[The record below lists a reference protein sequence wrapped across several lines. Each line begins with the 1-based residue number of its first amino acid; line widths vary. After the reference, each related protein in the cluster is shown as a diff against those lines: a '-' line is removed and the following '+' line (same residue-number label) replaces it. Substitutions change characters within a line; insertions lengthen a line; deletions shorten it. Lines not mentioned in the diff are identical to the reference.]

1 MSATNSE
8 RLGPFARM
16 SLFLRQVTSELKKVV
31 WPTKDQLVTYTSVVI
46 VFVIIMGFIIAV
58 FDFAFVKLVLVI
70 FGQWL
75 GKETIVSESPFL
87 EAVAPKAEDA
97 ASSVVMEMP
106 ISNEEAIEAIDT
118 TYDGAVDVDLDG
130 EVSTTSADENFDL
143 TEVVEAELAPETA
156 DEVVEVQETPAEPEE
171 AKIAEDEDPLVAF
184 RARLDSQ
191 IGDWFV
197 IHSYAGFENRVKQNL
212 ETRAVSLNMEDY
224 IYEINVPSEEVTEI
238 KNGVRK
244 QVKRNKF
251 PGYVLVRMDLTDES
265 WGVVRHTPGVTGF
278 VGQGHNPAP
287 LSMDEAFEMLRP
299 SQQKAIASVATA
311 AAASAGQKSGTGA
324 KIDIDLN
331 IGDSVTVVDG
341 PFATLHATISE
352 INLDGQKVVGL
363 VEIFGRE
370 TPVEL
375 GFNQIHKN

>member
-1 MSATNSE
+1 M
-8 RLGPFARM
+8 
-16 SLFLRQVTSELKKVV
+16 
-31 WPTKDQLVTYTSVVI
+31 
-46 VFVIIMGFIIAV
+46 
-58 FDFAFVKLVLVI
+58 
-70 FGQWL
+70 
-75 GKETIVSESPFL
+75 SESPFL
-87 EAVAPKAEDA
+87 EAVAPQADDA
-97 ASSVVMEMP
+97 LSSVAVDMP
-106 ISNEEAIEAIDT
+106 TSNEEAIEATDVA
-118 TYDGAVDVDLDG
+118 YDGATDVDLDG

-143 TEVVEAELAPETA
+143 SAVVEAELATE
-156 DEVVEVQETPAEPEE
+156 EVAVEE
-171 AKIAEDEDPLVAF
+171 APVEAAASEAAPDAEDEDPLVAF

-191 IGDWFV
+191 IGEWFV

-224 IYEINVPSEEVTEI
+224 IYEVNVPSEEVTEI

-287 LSMDEAFEMLRP
+287 LSMDEAFDMLRP

-311 AAASAGQKSGTGA
+311 AAASAGEKGGSASGA

-352 INLDGQKVVGL
+352 INLDAQKVVGL

>member
-1 MSATNSE
+1 M
-8 RLGPFARM
+8 
-16 SLFLRQVTSELKKVV
+16 
-31 WPTKDQLVTYTSVVI
+31 
-46 VFVIIMGFIIAV
+46 
-58 FDFAFVKLVLVI
+58 
-70 FGQWL
+70 
-75 GKETIVSESPFL
+75 SESPFL
-87 EAVAPKAEDA
+87 EAVAPQADDA
-97 ASSVVMEMP
+97 LSSVAVDMP
-106 ISNEEAIEAIDT
+106 TSNEEAIEATDVA
-118 TYDGAVDVDLDG
+118 YDGATDVDLDG

-143 TEVVEAELAPETA
+143 SAVVEAELATE
-156 DEVVEVQETPAEPEE
+156 EVGVEE
-171 AKIAEDEDPLVAF
+171 APVEAAASEAAPAAEDEDPLVAF

-191 IGDWFV
+191 IGEWFV

-212 ETRAVSLNMEDY
+212 ETRSVSLNMEDY
-224 IYEINVPSEEVTEI
+224 IYEVNVPSEEVTEI

-287 LSMDEAFEMLRP
+287 LAMDEAFEMLRP
-299 SQQKAIASVATA
+299 SQQKAIASVATSA
-311 AAASAGQKSGTGA
+311 AFAGQKSASGA

>member
-1 MSATNSE
+1 M
-8 RLGPFARM
+8 
-16 SLFLRQVTSELKKVV
+16 
-31 WPTKDQLVTYTSVVI
+31 
-46 VFVIIMGFIIAV
+46 
-58 FDFAFVKLVLVI
+58 
-70 FGQWL
+70 
-75 GKETIVSESPFL
+75 SESPIL
-87 EAVAPKAEDA
+87 EAVATPSDDA
-97 ASSVVMEMP
+97 ASSVAVDMP
-106 ISNEEAIEAIDT
+106 TSNEEAIEATDVA
-118 TYDGAVDVDLDG
+118 YDGATDVDLDG

-143 TEVVEAELAPETA
+143 SAVVEAELATE
-156 DEVVEVQETPAEPEE
+156 EVATEEVAVEE
-171 AKIAEDEDPLVAF
+171 APVEAAASEAAPDAEDEDPLVAF

-191 IGDWFV
+191 IGEWFV

-224 IYEINVPSEEVTEI
+224 IYEVNVPSEEVTEI

-287 LSMDEAFEMLRP
+287 LSMDEAFDMLRP

-311 AAASAGQKSGTGA
+311 AAASAGEKGGSASGA

-352 INLDGQKVVGL
+352 INLDAQKVVGL

>member
-1 MSATNSE
+1 M
-8 RLGPFARM
+8 
-16 SLFLRQVTSELKKVV
+16 
-31 WPTKDQLVTYTSVVI
+31 
-46 VFVIIMGFIIAV
+46 
-58 FDFAFVKLVLVI
+58 
-70 FGQWL
+70 
-75 GKETIVSESPFL
+75 SESPFL
-87 EAVAPKAEDA
+87 EAVAPQADD
-97 ASSVVMEMP
+97 ASSSVAVDMP
-106 ISNEEAIEAIDT
+106 TSNEEAIEATDVA
-118 TYDGAVDVDLDG
+118 YDGATDVDLDG
-130 EVSTTSADENFDL
+130 EVSTTSAEENFDL
-143 TEVVEAELAPETA
+143 SATVEAELAPEEA
-156 DEVVEVQETPAEPEE
+156 PVEAPVEAAASEE
-171 AKIAEDEDPLVAF
+171 ASADEDEDPVVAF
-184 RARLDSQ
+184 RARLESQ
-191 IGDWFV
+191 IGEWYV

-224 IYEINVPSEEVTEI
+224 IYEVNVPSEEVTEI

-287 LSMDEAFEMLRP
+287 LSIDEAFDMLRP
-299 SQQKAIASVATA
+299 TQQKAIASVATA
-311 AAASAGQKSGTGA
+311 AAASASEKGTTASGA

-352 INLDGQKVVGL
+352 INLDAQKVVGL

>member
-1 MSATNSE
+1 M
-8 RLGPFARM
+8 
-16 SLFLRQVTSELKKVV
+16 
-31 WPTKDQLVTYTSVVI
+31 
-46 VFVIIMGFIIAV
+46 
-58 FDFAFVKLVLVI
+58 
-70 FGQWL
+70 
-75 GKETIVSESPFL
+75 SESPFL
-87 EAVAPKAEDA
+87 EAVAPQADDVS
-97 ASSVVMEMP
+97 SSVAVDMP
-106 ISNEEAIEAIDT
+106 ISNEEAIEATDVA
-118 TYDGAVDVDLDG
+118 YDGATDVDLDG
-130 EVSTTSADENFDL
+130 AVSTTSADENFDL
-143 TEVVEAELAPETA
+143 SAAVEAELAIE
-156 DEVVEVQETPAEPEE
+156 EVPVEE
-171 AKIAEDEDPLVAF
+171 AAAEVLTSEEAPTDEDPLVAF
-184 RARLDSQ
+184 RARLESQ

-224 IYEINVPSEEVTEI
+224 IYEVNVPSEDVTEI

-287 LSMDEAFEMLRP
+287 LSMDEAFDMLRP

-311 AAASAGQKSGTGA
+311 AASANEKGGRPSGA

-352 INLDGQKVVGL
+352 INLDAQKVVGL

-375 GFNQIHKN
+375 GFNQINKN

>member
-1 MSATNSE
+1 M
-8 RLGPFARM
+8 
-16 SLFLRQVTSELKKVV
+16 
-31 WPTKDQLVTYTSVVI
+31 
-46 VFVIIMGFIIAV
+46 
-58 FDFAFVKLVLVI
+58 
-70 FGQWL
+70 
-75 GKETIVSESPFL
+75 SESPFL
-87 EAVAPKAEDA
+87 EAVAPQADDA
-97 ASSVVMEMP
+97 LSSVAVDMP
-106 ISNEEAIEAIDT
+106 TSNEEAIEATDVA
-118 TYDGAVDVDLDG
+118 YDGATDVDLEG

-143 TEVVEAELAPETA
+143 TAVVEAELATE
-156 DEVVEVQETPAEPEE
+156 EVAVEE
-171 AKIAEDEDPLVAF
+171 APVEAAASEAVAADEDEDPLVAF
-184 RARLDSQ
+184 RARLESQ
-191 IGDWFV
+191 IGEWFV

-224 IYEINVPSEEVTEI
+224 IYEVNVPSEEVTEI

-287 LSMDEAFEMLRP
+287 LSMDEAFDMLRP

-311 AAASAGQKSGTGA
+311 AAASAGEKGGSASGA

-352 INLDGQKVVGL
+352 INLDAQKVVGL

>member
-1 MSATNSE
+1 M
-8 RLGPFARM
+8 
-16 SLFLRQVTSELKKVV
+16 
-31 WPTKDQLVTYTSVVI
+31 
-46 VFVIIMGFIIAV
+46 
-58 FDFAFVKLVLVI
+58 
-70 FGQWL
+70 
-75 GKETIVSESPFL
+75 SESPFL
-87 EAVAPKAEDA
+87 EAVAPLADDA
-97 ASSVVMEMP
+97 SASIAVDMP
-106 ISNEEAIEAIDT
+106 TSNEEAIEATDVA
-118 TYDGAVDVDLDG
+118 YDGATDVDLDG

-143 TEVVEAELAPETA
+143 SAVVEAELATEEVA
-156 DEVVEVQETPAEPEE
+156 VVEEASTEVASVEEPA
-171 AKIAEDEDPLVAF
+171 DEDPVVAF
-184 RARLDSQ
+184 RARLESQ

-224 IYEINVPSEEVTEI
+224 IYEVNVPTEEVTEI

-287 LSMDEAFEMLRP
+287 LSMDEAFDMLRP
-299 SQQKAIASVATA
+299 TQQKAIASVATA
-311 AAASAGQKSGTGA
+311 AAASASEKGTGASGA

-352 INLDGQKVVGL
+352 INLDAQKVVGL

>member
-1 MSATNSE
+1 
-8 RLGPFARM
+8 
-16 SLFLRQVTSELKKVV
+16 
-31 WPTKDQLVTYTSVVI
+31 
-46 VFVIIMGFIIAV
+46 
-58 FDFAFVKLVLVI
+58 
-70 FGQWL
+70 
-75 GKETIVSESPFL
+75 VSESPFL
-87 EAVAPKAEDA
+87 EAVAPQADDA
-97 ASSVVMEMP
+97 ASSVAVDLP
-106 ISNEEAIEAIDT
+106 TSNEEAIEATDVA
-118 TYDGAVDVDLDG
+118 YDGATDVDLDG
-130 EVSTTSADENFDL
+130 EVSTTSTEDNFDL
-143 TEVVEAELAPETA
+143 SPVVEAELATE
-156 DEVVEVQETPAEPEE
+156 EVAVEE
-171 AKIAEDEDPLVAF
+171 APVAATASEEAAADEDEDPVVAF
-184 RARLDSQ
+184 RARLESQ
-191 IGDWFV
+191 IGEWYV

-212 ETRAVSLNMEDY
+212 ETRSVSLNMEDY
-224 IYEINVPSEEVTEI
+224 IYEVNVPSEEVTEI

-287 LSMDEAFEMLRP
+287 LSMDEAFDMLRP
-299 SQQKAIASVATA
+299 TQQKAIASVATA
-311 AAASAGQKSGTGA
+311 AAASASEKGTSASGA

-352 INLDGQKVVGL
+352 INLDAQKVVGL

>member
-1 MSATNSE
+1 M
-8 RLGPFARM
+8 
-16 SLFLRQVTSELKKVV
+16 
-31 WPTKDQLVTYTSVVI
+31 
-46 VFVIIMGFIIAV
+46 
-58 FDFAFVKLVLVI
+58 
-70 FGQWL
+70 
-75 GKETIVSESPFL
+75 SESPFL
-87 EAVAPKAEDA
+87 EAVAPQSDDA
-97 ASSVVMEMP
+97 LSSVAVDMP
-106 ISNEEAIEAIDT
+106 TSNEEAIEATDVA
-118 TYDGAVDVDLDG
+118 YDGATDVDLDG

-143 TEVVEAELAPETA
+143 TAVVEAELATEEVAVEEVPVEAAAPEAVAA
-156 DEVVEVQETPAEPEE
+156 D
-171 AKIAEDEDPLVAF
+171 EDEDPLVAF
-184 RARLDSQ
+184 RARLESQ
-191 IGDWFV
+191 IGEWFV

-224 IYEINVPSEEVTEI
+224 IYEVNVPSEEVTEI

-287 LSMDEAFEMLRP
+287 LSMDEAFDMLRP

-311 AAASAGQKSGTGA
+311 AAASAGEKGGSASGA

-352 INLDGQKVVGL
+352 INLDAQKVVGL

>member
-1 MSATNSE
+1 M
-8 RLGPFARM
+8 
-16 SLFLRQVTSELKKVV
+16 
-31 WPTKDQLVTYTSVVI
+31 
-46 VFVIIMGFIIAV
+46 
-58 FDFAFVKLVLVI
+58 
-70 FGQWL
+70 
-75 GKETIVSESPFL
+75 SESPFL
-87 EAVAPKAEDA
+87 EAVAPQADEA
-97 ASSVVMEMP
+97 LSSIGIDMP
-106 ISNEEAIEAIDT
+106 ISNEEAIET
-118 TYDGAVDVDLDG
+118 TDVSYDGPTDVDLDG
-130 EVSTTSADENFDL
+130 EVGLTSAEENFDL
-143 TEVVEAELAPETA
+143 SAVVEAELAT
-156 DEVVEVQETPAEPEE
+156 DEVSSDVTPEAVTTDDAPVE
-171 AKIAEDEDPLVAF
+171 EDPIVAF
-184 RARLDSQ
+184 RARLESQ

-224 IYEINVPSEEVTEI
+224 IYEVNVPSEEVTEI

-287 LSMDEAFEMLRP
+287 LSMDEAFDMLRP
-299 SQQKAIASVATA
+299 SEQKAIASVATA
-311 AAASAGQKSGTGA
+311 AASANEKGGSLGGA

-352 INLDGQKVVGL
+352 INLDAQKVVGL

>member
-1 MSATNSE
+1 
-8 RLGPFARM
+8 
-16 SLFLRQVTSELKKVV
+16 
-31 WPTKDQLVTYTSVVI
+31 
-46 VFVIIMGFIIAV
+46 
-58 FDFAFVKLVLVI
+58 
-70 FGQWL
+70 
-75 GKETIVSESPFL
+75 VSESPFL
-87 EAVAPKAEDA
+87 EALAPQADDA
-97 ASSVVMEMP
+97 LSSIAIDMP
-106 ISNEEAIEAIDT
+106 TSNEEVIEATDAA
-118 TYDGAVDVDLDG
+118 YDGATDVDLDG
-130 EVSTTSADENFDL
+130 EVSSTSADENFDL
-143 TEVVEAELAPETA
+143 TAAVEAELAT
-156 DEVVEVQETPAEPEE
+156 DEVVSEDIAEEITTEVAAPAESPVD
-171 AKIAEDEDPLVAF
+171 EDEDPLVAF
-184 RARLDSQ
+184 RARLESQ

-224 IYEINVPSEEVTEI
+224 IYEVNVPSEEVTEI

-287 LSMDEAFEMLRP
+287 LSMDEAFDMLRP
-299 SQQKAIASVATA
+299 TQQKAIASVATA
-311 AAASAGQKSGTGA
+311 AAASAGEKGTGASGA

-352 INLDGQKVVGL
+352 INLDAQKVVGL

>member
-1 MSATNSE
+1 M
-8 RLGPFARM
+8 
-16 SLFLRQVTSELKKVV
+16 
-31 WPTKDQLVTYTSVVI
+31 
-46 VFVIIMGFIIAV
+46 
-58 FDFAFVKLVLVI
+58 
-70 FGQWL
+70 
-75 GKETIVSESPFL
+75 SESPFL
-87 EAVAPKAEDA
+87 EAVAPKVEEPI
-97 ASSVVMEMP
+97 SSAFVETP
-106 ISNEEAIEAIDT
+106 FSNEEAIEAIDAN
-118 TYDGAVDVDLDG
+118 YDGAVDVDVDG
-130 EVSTTSADENFDL
+130 AVSTTSSDENFDL
-143 TEVVEAELAPETA
+143 SELVEAELAPEVTDEVA
-156 DEVVEVQETPAEPEE
+156 EVVEAPIVAEKAEVT
-171 AKIAEDEDPLVAF
+171 EDEDPLVAF

-224 IYEINVPSEEVTEI
+224 IYEVNVPSEEVTEI

-287 LSMDEAFEMLRP
+287 LAMDEAFEMLRP
-299 SQQKAIASVATA
+299 SQQKAIASVATSA
-311 AAASAGQKSGTGA
+311 AYAGQKSASGA

>member
-1 MSATNSE
+1 
-8 RLGPFARM
+8 
-16 SLFLRQVTSELKKVV
+16 
-31 WPTKDQLVTYTSVVI
+31 
-46 VFVIIMGFIIAV
+46 
-58 FDFAFVKLVLVI
+58 
-70 FGQWL
+70 
-75 GKETIVSESPFL
+75 VSESPFL
-87 EAVAPKAEDA
+87 EAVAPKTVD
-97 ASSVVMEMP
+97 VVSDVEIEMP
-106 ISNEEAIEAIDT
+106 VSNEEAIETVDSD
-118 TYDGAVDVDLDG
+118 YDGAVDVDRDG
-130 EVSTTSADENFDL
+130 EVSTTPAEENFDL
-143 TEVVEAELAPETA
+143 SEVVEAELAIYDVE
-156 DEVVEVQETPAEPEE
+156 EVAEVEVAQVASEEAPAEE
-171 AKIAEDEDPLVAF
+171 EDPLVAF
-184 RARLDSQ
+184 RARLDAQ
-191 IGDWFV
+191 IGEWFV

-224 IYEINVPSEEVTEI
+224 IYEVNVPSEEVTEI

-287 LSMDEAFEMLRP
+287 LSMDEAFDMLRP

-311 AAASAGQKSGTGA
+311 AASAGQKSGSGA

>member
-1 MSATNSE
+1 
-8 RLGPFARM
+8 
-16 SLFLRQVTSELKKVV
+16 
-31 WPTKDQLVTYTSVVI
+31 
-46 VFVIIMGFIIAV
+46 
-58 FDFAFVKLVLVI
+58 
-70 FGQWL
+70 
-75 GKETIVSESPFL
+75 VSESPFL
-87 EAVAPKAEDA
+87 EAVAPQSDD
-97 ASSVVMEMP
+97 ASSSVAVDMP
-106 ISNEEAIEAIDT
+106 ISNEEAIEAADVA
-118 TYDGAVDVDLDG
+118 YDGATDVDLDG

-143 TEVVEAELAPETA
+143 SAAVEAELATE
-156 DEVVEVQETPAEPEE
+156 EVAVEDAPAEVLTSEE
-171 AKIAEDEDPLVAF
+171 APADEDPLVSF
-184 RARLDSQ
+184 RARLESQ

-224 IYEINVPSEEVTEI
+224 IYEVNVPSEDVTEI

-287 LSMDEAFEMLRP
+287 LSMDEAFDMLRP

-311 AAASAGQKSGTGA
+311 AASANEKGGRPSGA

-352 INLDGQKVVGL
+352 INLDAQKVVGL

>member
-1 MSATNSE
+1 
-8 RLGPFARM
+8 
-16 SLFLRQVTSELKKVV
+16 
-31 WPTKDQLVTYTSVVI
+31 
-46 VFVIIMGFIIAV
+46 
-58 FDFAFVKLVLVI
+58 
-70 FGQWL
+70 
-75 GKETIVSESPFL
+75 VSESPFL
-87 EAVAPKAEDA
+87 EAVAPQSDDA
-97 ASSVVMEMP
+97 LSSVAVDMP
-106 ISNEEAIEAIDT
+106 TSNEEAIEATDVA
-118 TYDGAVDVDLDG
+118 YDGATDVDLDG

-143 TEVVEAELAPETA
+143 SAVVEAELATE
-156 DEVVEVQETPAEPEE
+156 EVAVEE
-171 AKIAEDEDPLVAF
+171 APVEAAASEAAPAAEDEDPLVAF

-191 IGDWFV
+191 IGEWFV

-224 IYEINVPSEEVTEI
+224 IYEVNVPSEEVTEI

-287 LSMDEAFEMLRP
+287 LSMDEAFDMLRP

-311 AAASAGQKSGTGA
+311 AAASAGEKGGSASGA

-352 INLDGQKVVGL
+352 INLDAQKVVGL

>member
-1 MSATNSE
+1 M
-8 RLGPFARM
+8 
-16 SLFLRQVTSELKKVV
+16 
-31 WPTKDQLVTYTSVVI
+31 
-46 VFVIIMGFIIAV
+46 
-58 FDFAFVKLVLVI
+58 
-70 FGQWL
+70 
-75 GKETIVSESPFL
+75 SESPFL

-97 ASSVVMEMP
+97 ESSVVMEMP

-156 DEVVEVQETPAEPEE
+156 DEVVEVQETPEEPEE

>member
-1 MSATNSE
+1 
-8 RLGPFARM
+8 
-16 SLFLRQVTSELKKVV
+16 
-31 WPTKDQLVTYTSVVI
+31 
-46 VFVIIMGFIIAV
+46 
-58 FDFAFVKLVLVI
+58 
-70 FGQWL
+70 
-75 GKETIVSESPFL
+75 VSESPFL
-87 EAVAPKAEDA
+87 EAVAPQTDDA
-97 ASSVVMEMP
+97 LSSVAVDMP
-106 ISNEEAIEAIDT
+106 TSNQEAIEATDVA
-118 TYDGAVDVDLDG
+118 YDGATDVDLDG

-143 TEVVEAELAPETA
+143 SAVVEAELATE
-156 DEVVEVQETPAEPEE
+156 EVATEEVAVEE
-171 AKIAEDEDPLVAF
+171 APVEAAASEAAPDAEDEDPLVAF

-191 IGDWFV
+191 IGEWFV

-224 IYEINVPSEEVTEI
+224 IYEVNVPSEEVTEI

-287 LSMDEAFEMLRP
+287 LSMDEAFDMLRP

-311 AAASAGQKSGTGA
+311 AAASAGEKGGSASGA

-352 INLDGQKVVGL
+352 INLDAQKVVGL

>member
-1 MSATNSE
+1 
-8 RLGPFARM
+8 
-16 SLFLRQVTSELKKVV
+16 
-31 WPTKDQLVTYTSVVI
+31 
-46 VFVIIMGFIIAV
+46 
-58 FDFAFVKLVLVI
+58 
-70 FGQWL
+70 
-75 GKETIVSESPFL
+75 VSESPFL
-87 EAVAPKAEDA
+87 EAVAPQADDVS
-97 ASSVVMEMP
+97 SSVAVEMP
-106 ISNEEAIEAIDT
+106 ISNEAAIEATDVA
-118 TYDGAVDVDLDG
+118 YDGATDVDLDG
-130 EVSTTSADENFDL
+130 EVSTTSAEDNFDL
-143 TEVVEAELAPETA
+143 SAAVEAELATEEVVSE
-156 DEVVEVQETPAEPEE
+156 EVVEDAASDEAPA
-171 AKIAEDEDPLVAF
+171 DEDPLVAF

-224 IYEINVPSEEVTEI
+224 IYEVNVPSEEVTEI

-287 LSMDEAFEMLRP
+287 LSMDEAFDMLRP
-299 SQQKAIASVATA
+299 TQQKAIASVATA
-311 AAASAGQKSGTGA
+311 AAASASEKGGNATGA

-352 INLDGQKVVGL
+352 INLDAQKVVGL

>member
-1 MSATNSE
+1 M
-8 RLGPFARM
+8 
-16 SLFLRQVTSELKKVV
+16 
-31 WPTKDQLVTYTSVVI
+31 
-46 VFVIIMGFIIAV
+46 
-58 FDFAFVKLVLVI
+58 
-70 FGQWL
+70 
-75 GKETIVSESPFL
+75 SESPFL
-87 EAVAPKAEDA
+87 EAVAPQADDVS
-97 ASSVVMEMP
+97 SSVAVDMP
-106 ISNEEAIEAIDT
+106 ISNEEAIEATDVA
-118 TYDGAVDVDLDG
+118 YDGATDVDLDG
-130 EVSTTSADENFDL
+130 EVSTTSAEDNFDL
-143 TEVVEAELAPETA
+143 SAAIEAELATEESATEESATEEVVAEEIVSQETA
-156 DEVVEVQETPAEPEE
+156 TQAVVVSEE
-171 AKIAEDEDPLVAF
+171 APVDEDPLVAF
-184 RARLDSQ
+184 RARLESQ

-224 IYEINVPSEEVTEI
+224 IYEVNVPTEDVTEI

-287 LSMDEAFEMLRP
+287 LSMDEAFDMLRP
-299 SQQKAIASVATA
+299 TQQKAIASVATA
-311 AAASAGQKSGTGA
+311 AAASASEKGGNASGA

-352 INLDGQKVVGL
+352 INLDAQKVVGL

>member
-1 MSATNSE
+1 MTSDFWIRAMQDADSG
-8 RLGPFARM
+8 RLKQALESARM
-16 SLFLRQVTSELKKVV
+16 RQRLHPRDVEATVLLGVLLRRAGDHAQSAHQLRRATELQPGNPLLLRSLAESLMMAQQPVPAIEAWRTACALDPTADEAWLELTTALLITADVRGAAQAAEEGLRHAVEAELTTEEV
-31 WPTKDQLVTYTSVVI
+31 
-46 VFVIIMGFIIAV
+46 
-58 FDFAFVKLVLVI
+58 
-70 FGQWL
+70 
-75 GKETIVSESPFL
+75 VSEEVVS
-87 EAVAPKAEDA
+87 EEVVSEEVVEDA
-97 ASSVVMEMP
+97 ASD
-106 ISNEEAIEAIDT
+106 EA
-118 TYDGAVDVDLDG
+118 
-130 EVSTTSADENFDL
+130 
-143 TEVVEAELAPETA
+143 
-156 DEVVEVQETPAEPEE
+156 PA
-171 AKIAEDEDPLVAF
+171 DEDPLVAF

-224 IYEINVPSEEVTEI
+224 IYEVNVPSEEVTEI

-287 LSMDEAFEMLRP
+287 LSMDEAFDMLRP
-299 SQQKAIASVATA
+299 TQQKAIASVATA
-311 AAASAGQKSGTGA
+311 AAASASEKGGNATGA

-352 INLDGQKVVGL
+352 INLDAQKVVGL

>member
-1 MSATNSE
+1 
-8 RLGPFARM
+8 
-16 SLFLRQVTSELKKVV
+16 
-31 WPTKDQLVTYTSVVI
+31 
-46 VFVIIMGFIIAV
+46 
-58 FDFAFVKLVLVI
+58 
-70 FGQWL
+70 
-75 GKETIVSESPFL
+75 VSESPFL
-87 EAVAPKAEDA
+87 EAVAPQADDA
-97 ASSVVMEMP
+97 LSSVAVDMP
-106 ISNEEAIEAIDT
+106 TSNEEAIEATDVA
-118 TYDGAVDVDLDG
+118 YDGATDVDLDG

-143 TEVVEAELAPETA
+143 SAVVEAELATE
-156 DEVVEVQETPAEPEE
+156 EVAVEE
-171 AKIAEDEDPLVAF
+171 APVEAAASEAAPAAEDEDPLVAF

-191 IGDWFV
+191 IGEWFV

-224 IYEINVPSEEVTEI
+224 IYEVNVPSEEVTEI

-287 LSMDEAFEMLRP
+287 LSMDEAFDMLRP

-311 AAASAGQKSGTGA
+311 AAASAGEKGGSASGA

-352 INLDGQKVVGL
+352 INLDAQKVVGL

>member
-1 MSATNSE
+1 
-8 RLGPFARM
+8 
-16 SLFLRQVTSELKKVV
+16 
-31 WPTKDQLVTYTSVVI
+31 
-46 VFVIIMGFIIAV
+46 
-58 FDFAFVKLVLVI
+58 
-70 FGQWL
+70 
-75 GKETIVSESPFL
+75 VSESPFL
-87 EAVAPKAEDA
+87 EAVAPQTDE
-97 ASSVVMEMP
+97 ASSSVAVDMP
-106 ISNEEAIEAIDT
+106 TSNEEAIEATDVA
-118 TYDGAVDVDLDG
+118 YDGATDVDLDG

-143 TEVVEAELAPETA
+143 SAVVEAELATE
-156 DEVVEVQETPAEPEE
+156 EVATEEVAVEE
-171 AKIAEDEDPLVAF
+171 APVEAAASEAAPDAEDEDPLVAF

-191 IGDWFV
+191 IGEWFV

-224 IYEINVPSEEVTEI
+224 IYEVNVPSEEVTEI

-287 LSMDEAFEMLRP
+287 LSMDEAFDMLRP

-311 AAASAGQKSGTGA
+311 AAASAGEKGGSASGA

-352 INLDGQKVVGL
+352 INLDAQKVVGL

>member
-1 MSATNSE
+1 
-8 RLGPFARM
+8 
-16 SLFLRQVTSELKKVV
+16 
-31 WPTKDQLVTYTSVVI
+31 
-46 VFVIIMGFIIAV
+46 
-58 FDFAFVKLVLVI
+58 
-70 FGQWL
+70 
-75 GKETIVSESPFL
+75 VSESPFL
-87 EAVAPKAEDA
+87 EAVAPQADDA
-97 ASSVVMEMP
+97 ASSVAVDMP
-106 ISNEEAIEAIDT
+106 TSNEEAIEATDVA
-118 TYDGAVDVDLDG
+118 YDGATDVDLDG
-130 EVSTTSADENFDL
+130 EVSTTSTEDNFDL
-143 TEVVEAELAPETA
+143 SPVVEAELATEDVA
-156 DEVVEVQETPAEPEE
+156 VEE
-171 AKIAEDEDPLVAF
+171 APVAATASEEAAADEDEDPVVAF
-184 RARLDSQ
+184 RARLESQ
-191 IGDWFV
+191 IGEWYV

-212 ETRAVSLNMEDY
+212 ETRSVSLNMEDY
-224 IYEINVPSEEVTEI
+224 IYEVNVPSEEVTEI

-287 LSMDEAFEMLRP
+287 LSMDEAFDMLRP

-311 AAASAGQKSGTGA
+311 AAASAGEKGGSASGA

-352 INLDGQKVVGL
+352 INLDAQKVVGL

>member
-1 MSATNSE
+1 M
-8 RLGPFARM
+8 
-16 SLFLRQVTSELKKVV
+16 
-31 WPTKDQLVTYTSVVI
+31 
-46 VFVIIMGFIIAV
+46 
-58 FDFAFVKLVLVI
+58 
-70 FGQWL
+70 
-75 GKETIVSESPFL
+75 SESPFL
-87 EAVAPKAEDA
+87 EAVAPQSDDA
-97 ASSVVMEMP
+97 LSSVAVDMP
-106 ISNEEAIEAIDT
+106 TSNEEAIEATDVA
-118 TYDGAVDVDLDG
+118 YDGATDVDLDG

-143 TEVVEAELAPETA
+143 SAAVEAELATE
-156 DEVVEVQETPAEPEE
+156 EVVVEE
-171 AKIAEDEDPLVAF
+171 APVEVAASEEAVADEDEDPLVAF
-184 RARLDSQ
+184 RARLESQ
-191 IGDWFV
+191 IGEWFV

-224 IYEINVPSEEVTEI
+224 IYEVNVPSEEVTEI

-287 LSMDEAFEMLRP
+287 LSMDEAFDMLRP
-299 SQQKAIASVATA
+299 TQQKAIASVATA
-311 AAASAGQKSGTGA
+311 AAASAGEKGGSASGA

-352 INLDGQKVVGL
+352 INLDAQKVVGL